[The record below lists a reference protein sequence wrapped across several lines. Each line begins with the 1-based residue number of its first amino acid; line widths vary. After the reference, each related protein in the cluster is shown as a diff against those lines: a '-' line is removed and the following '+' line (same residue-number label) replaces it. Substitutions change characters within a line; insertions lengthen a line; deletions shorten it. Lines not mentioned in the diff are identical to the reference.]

1 LQRLLAGGLHDIVSV
16 PLLAEGHI
24 AGVLIAARHE
34 ASSFNGA
41 DRDFLRQ
48 LGDHV
53 ALAIHQA
60 QLYADLQRSY
70 EDLRQSQEVVLQQ
83 ERLRALGEMAS
94 GIAHDINN
102 AISPGSLYVQALLDH
117 GEGLSA
123 TARQQ
128 LKVVGMSIDSVAD
141 TVSRLRAFSLPRDP
155 RPEFAQ
161 VNLNTLIV
169 QVVEVTHARWCDMPQ
184 ERGIFIDVRTELEN
198 TLPAIAGFEGEIRDS
213 LTNLIFNGVDA
224 MPAGG
229 TLTLTTRSTSRG
241 VSVEVRDTGSG
252 MDEATRRRC
261 LEPFYTTKGEH
272 GSGLGLAMVYG
283 MVKRHQGEM
292 EIESVLGTGTT
303 IRLLLPVGEAA
314 DHLSDKPAGPAPH
327 ISALHILLIDDD
339 ESILGSLSHVLEADG
354 HQVEVAKGGQDGIA
368 AFAQAVA
375 AGRSFDVVITDLG
388 MPHVDGRKVAAEL
401 ANLVPATPVI
411 LLTGWG
417 HSFIAENEVPDH
429 VYRVLSKPPKLAE
442 LRATLASLDE
452 RRS

>member
-1 LQRLLAGGLHDIVSV
+1 
-16 PLLAEGHI
+16 
-24 AGVLIAARHE
+24 
-34 ASSFNGA
+34 
-41 DRDFLRQ
+41 
-48 LGDHV
+48 
-53 ALAIHQA
+53 
-60 QLYADLQRSY
+60 
-70 EDLRQSQEVVLQQ
+70 
-83 ERLRALGEMAS
+83 
-94 GIAHDINN
+94 
-102 AISPGSLYVQALLDH
+102 
-117 GEGLSA
+117 
-123 TARQQ
+123 
-128 LKVVGMSIDSVAD
+128 
-141 TVSRLRAFSLPRDP
+141 
-155 RPEFAQ
+155 
-161 VNLNTLIV
+161 
-169 QVVEVTHARWCDMPQ
+169 MPQ
-184 ERGIFIDVRTELEN
+184 ERGIVIDVRTELEN

-252 MDEATRRRC
+252 MDEATRLRC
-261 LEPFYTTKGEH
+261 LEPYYPTTGEQ

-303 IRLLLPVGEAA
+303 IRLLLPVGEAS

-354 HQVEVAKGGQDGIA
+354 HQVEVAKGGQDGID